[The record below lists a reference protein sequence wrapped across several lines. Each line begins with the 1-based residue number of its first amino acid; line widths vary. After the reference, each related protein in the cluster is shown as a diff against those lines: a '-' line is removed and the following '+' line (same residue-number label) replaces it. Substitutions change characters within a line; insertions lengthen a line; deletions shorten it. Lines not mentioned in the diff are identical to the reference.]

1 MPSLRSSGTAVTRL
15 WCIDRLPSARGFPCR
30 WLALGGEQDALAEE
44 GQAGAAEHLALEH
57 LGYYYPV
64 RVSLQSV
71 GPGAI
76 PLPASFSIALDSRV
90 IRDVTIIKAQL
101 NYKAHDAG
109 ARLISHKRTSRLQ
122 ENSWRTGV
130 VLKAGDR
137 LDLYLGV
144 TVQGL
149 TKDLPT
155 IKHPAVTLINMGNH
169 VTQRQTGR
177 NGISRNDSKWA

>member
-1 MPSLRSSGTAVTRL
+1 
-15 WCIDRLPSARGFPCR
+15 
-30 WLALGGEQDALAEE
+30 
-44 GQAGAAEHLALEH
+44 
-57 LGYYYPV
+57 
-64 RVSLQSV
+64 
-71 GPGAI
+71 
-76 PLPASFSIALDSRV
+76 
-90 IRDVTIIKAQL
+90 
-101 NYKAHDAG
+101 
-109 ARLISHKRTSRLQ
+109 
-122 ENSWRTGV
+122 

>member
-1 MPSLRSSGTAVTRL
+1 MTPGWLRLRASRSN
-15 WCIDRLPSARGFPCR
+15 
-30 WLALGGEQDALAEE
+30 LGK
-44 GQAGAAEHLALEH
+44 AGAARASGDGGPATSACL
-57 LGYYYPV
+57 
-64 RVSLQSV
+64 SSTLQSV
-71 GPGAI
+71 GPGAV

-101 NYKAHDAG
+101 NYKARDAG

-155 IKHPAVTLINMGNH
+155 IKHPAVTLIYMGNH